1 MRLMIFIL
9 YIEYVPIHHIY
20 TDTVL
25 KIRTKF
31 KDHLA
36 SLVKLKMTAC
46 GF

>member
-1 MRLMIFIL
+1 MRLMIFYL
-9 YIEYVPIHHIY
+9 IENVPIHHIY
-20 TDTVL
+20 TDAVL